1 MKSLFVFLLCVSFF
15 VGLNLIW
22 GNQTLYF
29 MPYEQK
35 SALKSLTQ
43 NIRSAQ
49 ESIDVSIYSFTNKEI
64 AKAIRDVAKT
74 GTRIRIIYDYHS
86 NVKNDF
92 STAGYLS
99 KYKNIKVC
107 LLEGKRS
114 KNNKFNGIM
123 HQKLAII
130 DDRFIFIGSANWSKN
145 AFENNYELLLKSD
158 EITMIEKAK
167 KYFEKMFAQCR
178 PY

>member
-1 MKSLFVFLLCVSFF
+1 MYRLFLFFSCVFLFI
-15 VGLNLIW
+15 GLAF

-35 SALKSLTQ
+35 NALKSLIR
-43 NIRSAQ
+43 NIRLAQ
-49 ESIDVSIYSFTNKEI
+49 HSIDVSIYSFTNREI
-64 AKAIRDVAKT
+64 AKALRDVAKK
-74 GTRIRIIYDYHS
+74 GTHIRIIYDYHS

-92 STAGYLS
+92 STVGYLS

-107 LLEGKRS
+107 LLEGKRA

-130 DDRFIFIGSANWSKN
+130 DDKLIVIGSANWSKN
-145 AFENNYELLLKSD
+145 AFENNYELLLESD
-158 EITMIEKAK
+158 EKAMIEKAK
-167 KYFEKMFAQCR
+167 GYFEKMFVQCQ